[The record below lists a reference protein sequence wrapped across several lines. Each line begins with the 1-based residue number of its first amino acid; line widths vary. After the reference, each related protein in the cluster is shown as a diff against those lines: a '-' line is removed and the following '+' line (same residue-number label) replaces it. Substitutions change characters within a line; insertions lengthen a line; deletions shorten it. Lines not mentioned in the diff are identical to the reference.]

1 MKSLKITH
9 LIFYFSAL
17 ICLNISSQQISESY
31 LKSIPENIQADV
43 LASLQDQTG
52 SSNIE
57 SFKVPQTS
65 VNQLEFDLSLIK
77 QQLEDIELQLEFES
91 SLKKETSISIK
102 RFGEAFFNSY
112 QSTFLP
118 INQPNVFSDYIVD
131 VGDILK
137 IQLTGQ
143 RNEIYELIVERDGTI
158 NIPEIGKELIA
169 GLSVNNVYELVKER
183 ISKSFIGVN
192 AMTTLSDLRDMGV
205 LVIGNAKNPGMYT
218 LAGGSNV
225 LYALHVAGGV
235 NDRGSYRS
243 ITLQRP
249 GNPPIEIDL
258 YKTLIFG
265 NINQMLNLRSGDVI
279 IVNSKLR
286 EVVIS
291 GGVGYPAIYEVLD
304 GEKIEDVINLA
315 GGLNPGSKNIFLE
328 TMEDGSRNRIQI
340 NQEISSNITLKT
352 GDSIEVEDFDPK
364 INPISVISISGEV
377 NNPGNYTIEDGETL
391 SSIITKAGGY
401 TNQSYPP
408 GGILIRES
416 IKELEE
422 ESNLRTYNELVKVLA
437 QALSTVVPS
446 SRGDSGPRLD
456 GNALALLLS
465 ELKDTKPTGRL
476 TVEFDVSKIERD
488 MEKDTVLKNG
498 DSIHIPEFS
507 KSVHVFGEVINPG
520 TRQYDGQRNIN
531 QYVKSSGGITTY
543 GDSSNIVVIKPNGD
557 AFVAND
563 GWLSWNNTDNYIL
576 PGSVIYVPRKF
587 DKLNNLTLASAIAPI
602 VSSLA
607 LSLASLDSIN
617 D

>member
-1 MKSLKITH
+1 L
-9 LIFYFSAL
+9 
-17 ICLNISSQQISESY
+17 
-31 LKSIPENIQADV
+31 
-43 LASLQDQTG
+43 
-52 SSNIE
+52 
-57 SFKVPQTS
+57 
-65 VNQLEFDLSLIK
+65 
-77 QQLEDIELQLEFES
+77 
-91 SLKKETSISIK
+91 
-102 RFGEAFFNSY
+102 
-112 QSTFLP
+112 
-118 INQPNVFSDYIVD
+118 
-131 VGDILK
+131 
-137 IQLTGQ
+137 
-143 RNEIYELIVERDGTI
+143 
-158 NIPEIGKELIA
+158 
-169 GLSVNNVYELVKER
+169 
-183 ISKSFIGVN
+183 
-192 AMTTLSDLRDMGV
+192 
-205 LVIGNAKNPGMYT
+205 
-218 LAGGSNV
+218 
-225 LYALHVAGGV
+225 
-235 NDRGSYRS
+235 
-243 ITLQRP
+243 
-249 GNPPIEIDL
+249 
-258 YKTLIFG
+258 
-265 NINQMLNLRSGDVI
+265 
-279 IVNSKLR
+279 
-286 EVVIS
+286 
-291 GGVGYPAIYEVLD
+291 
-304 GEKIEDVINLA
+304 
-315 GGLNPGSKNIFLE
+315 
-328 TMEDGSRNRIQI
+328 
-340 NQEISSNITLKT
+340 
-352 GDSIEVEDFDPK
+352 EVEDFDPK
-364 INPISVISISGEV
+364 INPISIISISGEV

-416 IKELEE
+416 IKDLEE
-422 ESNLRTYNELVKVLA
+422 ASNLRTYNELVKVLA

-557 AFVAND
+557 AFIAND